1 MKRWHYDKRTVN
13 DDDALLQLLEQL
25 DGEGWEI
32 VEVVYQRG
40 LDRLALLRAPR
51 DDYLVIIR
59 RPAWPDDGDGAA
71 T

>member
-1 MKRWHYDKRTVN
+1 MTRRHYDKRTVN
-13 DDDALLQLLEQL
+13 DDDALLRLLEQL

-59 RPAWPDDGDGAA
+59 RPAAA
-71 T
+71 DSDSAST

>member
-1 MKRWHYDKRTVN
+1 MAKRWHYDKRTVN
-13 DDDALLQLLEQL
+13 DDDALLLLLLLEQM

-40 LDRLALLRAPR
+40 LDRLALLQAPR

-59 RPAWPDDGDGAA
+59 RPVAA
-71 T
+71 GGE

>member
-1 MKRWHYDKRTVN
+1 MIKRWHYDKRTVN
-13 DDDALLQLLEQL
+13 DDDALLRLLEQL

-59 RPAWPDDGDGAA
+59 RPAASGADDAA
-71 T
+71 G

>member
-1 MKRWHYDKRTVN
+1 MTTDRHDQALALRQA
-13 DDDALLQLLEQL
+13 DGHRDDALLQLLEQL

-59 RPAWPDDGDGAA
+59 RPAAE
-71 T
+71 